1 MGNIMKKTLVSLL
14 ISILYVG
21 SMFAEV
27 PTKPLLTLETAK
39 QMAEECLNLAKK
51 SGWKIN
57 IAIFESPGALKYY
70 ASMDGTYPASEEISR
85 LKGKTSAGLP
95 FTTKELAQMAFNN
108 EDKNEGIATI
118 PNIALLPG
126 GAPIILKNGYHLGG
140 VGVSGSSGSNDEKC
154 AIKAIERGLKI
165 IYE

>member
-1 MGNIMKKTLVSLL
+1 MKKTLVSLL
-14 ISILYVG
+14 ISIFCIGFV
-21 SMFAEV
+21 FADI
-27 PTKPLLTLETAK
+27 PTKPLLTLDTAK
-39 QMAEECLNLAKK
+39 QMANECLQLAKEN
-51 SGWKIN
+51 GWKIN

-95 FTTKELAQMAFNN
+95 FSTKELAQMAFNN
-108 EDKNEGIATI
+108 DDKNEGIATI
-118 PNIALLPG
+118 PDIALLPG
-126 GAPIILKNGYHLGG
+126 GVPIILKNGYHLGG

-154 AIKAIERGLKI
+154 AFKAVEKGLDV